1 MGNVLLQTKSR
12 RLYFAY
18 NTQVIILEKY
28 SILRVMTGRLIEC
41 HFTAT
46 QQDSKLLILL
56 VAVVFQV
63 CSFIDKYL

>member
-28 SILRVMTGRLIEC
+28 SILRVMTRSLRVSFHC
-41 HFTAT
+41 YTAGFKIA
-46 QQDSKLLILL
+46 DNVKIL
-56 VAVVFQV
+56 
-63 CSFIDKYL
+63 CSDNFPGLYFYW

>member
-28 SILRVMTGRLIEC
+28 SILRVMTRSLRVSFQC
-41 HFTAT
+41 YTAGFKIADNVT
-46 QQDSKLLILL
+46 KP
-56 VAVVFQV
+56 
-63 CSFIDKYL
+63 YL

>member
-28 SILRVMTGRLIEC
+28 SILRVMTASLRVSFHC
-41 HFTAT
+41 FTAGFKIADIT
-46 QQDSKLLILL
+46 TKPPLGL
-56 VAVVFQV
+56 
-63 CSFIDKYL
+63 